1 MQLTTVHP
9 SVLDKINI
17 KNKFSNKK
25 FFDYSRYLI
34 TKPWGEEFLIFQTK
48 KIAVWLLK
56 IHSKKNTSL
65 HCHIYKKTILV
76 PLKGEL
82 VVCSFLK
89 NYKIR
94 KKPIIL
100 NKKTFHQTFNYSN
113 KSKYLIE
120 IETPNLKNDIIRFR
134 DNYGRIQNDFK
145 EESLNNS
152 KINKFYLKNFK
163 KNFYT
168 FKKKLFIIEVNKNNI
183 EYFYKKYKN
192 TFFVVLKKIDKKFK
206 EGDIF
211 AFNKKNV
218 EMLKNSLIRKIAL
231 LIIKV

>member
-1 MQLTTVHP
+1 MQFAEMFP
-9 SVLDKINI
+9 SELDKINI
-17 KNKFSNKK
+17 KNKYSNKK

-56 IHSKKNTSL
+56 IHSKKSTSL

-76 PLKGEL
+76 PLSGEL
-82 VVCSFLK
+82 IVSSFLK
-89 NYKIR
+89 NYKIK
-94 KKPIIL
+94 KKPIIV

-206 EGDIF
+206 EEDIL
-211 AFNKKNV
+211 AFNKKNA
-218 EMLKNSLIRKIAL
+218 EMLKNSLLRKIAL